1 MKEHGMGRVRV
12 TRFAALTIPAGIASV
27 GLGVAIVQGMVAATL
42 SSADGFELNS
52 NQITATSLAMRPG
65 VTQAGTDTNHV
76 GTALA
81 RVTTAELDKMCVGVN
96 QAVPL
101 IGQVGLKIDSSDS
114 TISLAAVDLNA
125 KSLGTGTSTLTN
137 TSIGVAQSGT
147 TFAADTA
154 EEKASTGYDAT
165 GFAMTS
171 GGTAGDVSLANVAAK
186 SYAVT
191 LDGALTL
198 DALTI
203 GLTSPATPDA
213 AVCAPAGTLQ

>member
-1 MKEHGMGRVRV
+1 MKENGMGRVRL
-12 TRFAALTIPAGIASV
+12 TRFAALTVPAGIASV

-52 NQITATSLAMRPG
+52 NQITATSLAMRAG
-65 VTQAGTDTNHV
+65 MTQAGTASNNV

-81 RVTTAELDKMCVGVN
+81 RVNTAELDKMCVGVN
-96 QAVPL
+96 QAVPVL
-101 IGQVGLKIDSSDS
+101 GRLGLKIQSSDP
-114 TISLAAVDLNA
+114 TVGLAAVDLNA
-125 KSLGTGTSTLTN
+125 KSLDTGTSTLKN

-147 TFAADTA
+147 SFAGDTDA
-154 EEKASTGYDAT
+154 QKTGTGYDAT

-171 GGTAGDVSLANVAAK
+171 GGSAGDIVLGKVAAK

-198 DALTI
+198 DALSI
-203 GLTSPATPDA
+203 GLTSPSSATES
-213 AVCAPAGTLQ
+213 VCPAAGTLQ

>member
-1 MKEHGMGRVRV
+1 MKENGMGRVRL

-52 NQITATSLAMRPG
+52 NKLTATSLAMRAG
-65 VTQAGTDTNHV
+65 VTQAGTDSNNV

-81 RVTTAELDKMCVGVN
+81 RVNTASLDKMCVGVN
-96 QAVPL
+96 QAVPIL
-101 IGQVGLKIDSSDS
+101 GRVGLKIDSSDS
-114 TISLAAVDLNA
+114 TIGLSAVDLNA
-125 KSLGTGTSTLTN
+125 KSLATGTSSLTN

-147 TFAADTA
+147 SFAGDSDA
-154 EEKASTGYDAT
+154 EKAATGYDAT

-171 GGTAGDVSLANVAAK
+171 GGNAGDISLANVAAK

-198 DALTI
+198 DALKI
-203 GLTSPATPDA
+203 GLTSPTSATDPICA
-213 AVCAPAGTLQ
+213 AAGSLQ